1 MKKILLLLFIFTFVQ
16 AIEKNQCVRAY
27 HDSNFRSNDE
37 WVKYIK
43 EAQKVFDRPFD
54 FIAATR
60 VLMKPSGM
68 SKDESL
74 YLMRTYDTDI
84 PGLTFPVPLTG
95 ISTIKNGVVTKYLQ
109 EAYRAMAYEYLEGDH
124 KYKNERAVKI
134 AQELE
139 RHAQDIENHFDERSY
154 FYMIKNPLTLNE
166 GLLKADRFSS
176 FLMLYDG
183 SKYNGELKLTRM
195 ERILNEDFQVP
206 FSELRPNEEEGIVE
220 LFHGYNHSDPE
231 LKGLNHFLYLLK
243 EAGTYIDMQFL
254 KQKRPV
260 RIRILASSSR
270 SRLYEKVYG
279 FKIQRNFQIDEKNK
293 LIWLEMSGEDFINR
307 FGSRWSEW
315 QERLHMPGAPPR
327 YLGNSIFLRNEILVY
342 LHYQNKEYN
351 QIRYLLSQG
360 KTVSRGG
367 NEPPYTNLAQLGS
380 FWDFVNDK
388 MEFRVR
394 PNKINGFILF

>member
-1 MKKILLLLFIFTFVQ
+1 
-16 AIEKNQCVRAY
+16 
-27 HDSNFRSNDE
+27 
-37 WVKYIK
+37 
-43 EAQKVFDRPFD
+43 
-54 FIAATR
+54 
-60 VLMKPSGM
+60 
-68 SKDESL
+68 
-74 YLMRTYDTDI
+74 
-84 PGLTFPVPLTG
+84 
-95 ISTIKNGVVTKYLQ
+95 
-109 EAYRAMAYEYLEGDH
+109 
-124 KYKNERAVKI
+124 
-134 AQELE
+134 
-139 RHAQDIENHFDERSY
+139 
-154 FYMIKNPLTLNE
+154 
-166 GLLKADRFSS
+166 
-176 FLMLYDG
+176 
-183 SKYNGELKLTRM
+183 
-195 ERILNEDFQVP
+195 
-206 FSELRPNEEEGIVE
+206 
-220 LFHGYNHSDPE
+220 
-231 LKGLNHFLYLLK
+231 
-243 EAGTYIDMQFL
+243 MQFL

-327 YLGNSIFLRNEILVY
+327 YLGNSIILRNEILVY